1 MSASGR
7 GIPTAV
13 NPVSGESN
21 SRRQRSEPRVEH
33 HLGAAVAGRCVRARS
48 RSFSARRPKV
58 RFGGHRVEARD
69 PGEERC
75 ATVPVMFW
83 QNGLTMRSV
92 PRDSTNSSATSPPAT
107 PTKCSRGS
115 SVRSGRRSSSRRRH
129 RCRTTRR
136 ARTPSRCSPRSRHT
150 RRRSSS
156 ARSWTAIA
164 AVRRSSPRSC

>member
-1 MSASGR
+1 MMSAESDR
-7 GIPTAV
+7 AIAMAV

-58 RFGGHRVEARD
+58 RFGGRRVEARD

-83 QNGLTMRSV
+83 QTGLTMRT
-92 PRDSTNSSATSPPAT
+92 DHGCTPPADQHRFGAYAHPKNCMT
-107 PTKCSRGS
+107 TTDPRGN
-115 SVRSGRRSSSRRRH
+115 
-129 RCRTTRR
+129 
-136 ARTPSRCSPRSRHT
+136 P
-150 RRRSSS
+150 
-156 ARSWTAIA
+156 
-164 AVRRSSPRSC
+164 